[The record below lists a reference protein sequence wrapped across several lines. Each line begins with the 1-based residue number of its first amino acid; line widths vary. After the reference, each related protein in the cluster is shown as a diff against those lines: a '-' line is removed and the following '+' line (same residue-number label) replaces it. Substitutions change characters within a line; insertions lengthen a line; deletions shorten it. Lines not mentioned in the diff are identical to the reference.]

1 MTSIRFSGTW
11 PWWLILLLGIA
22 GALWITRWYWR
33 DSRHLAN
40 PLRWLLPTLR
50 ASAFFLILFML
61 AGPTLFHQRIEGQLS
76 RIRVMLDVSPSMAI
90 VDIDQKGRSRLRQVA
105 NWLVGEES
113 KTQSKIGWL
122 KELQKHH
129 RVDLLASSTAN
140 GDPLIWTSQGLT
152 PPPESD
158 SIAIH
163 GTDSKLG
170 DFLSSALVQNSTDA
184 ATRAANQEQ
193 SDGVAAVIL
202 ISDGQSNS
210 GVSLAD
216 ASQRFS
222 SEKIPV
228 FAIGVG
234 SDSEPT
240 DLGILSVEHSQR
252 VNRQDTLRGTI
263 LMKERCT
270 AGTKY
275 QLEIKSLEQVVFS
288 KVMESMDQGPRRIE
302 FEIPAEP
309 LVDQS
314 KKRLLSGIDYA
325 SVPIDLSFSINGQ
338 IAEVSV
344 GNNSFSSS
352 LWGVDRKNRVL
363 ILDHRGGWEMRYIK
377 NAMERDST
385 WETVVSIGQTAF
397 DKEFFPSSRAKL
409 FDFDLILATRDTVRK
424 FSDEQQNWILDFV
437 GLSGGGLILIDSKRE
452 NSETPT
458 ESILSPL
465 FPVRSV
471 PSQNA
476 NDNQSM
482 RVSPSAASQSAFQ
495 LGSSSLPNEQVWAQL
510 PIPKSMRAVSL
521 EPGSEIMVEVVATAK
536 DKPPQPLVVTKLFGQ
551 GRVIYF
557 ASDETWRWRAN
568 VADLYHQRFWNQI
581 ATWGMRAPFAVSDA
595 YAALDS
601 GSRIYSIGDSITIR
615 AKLKSDDAQPLENAV
630 VQAVLERDG
639 IRHAAFPLVQEL
651 DARGFYRATFGPM
664 PAGTYS
670 VRLEVMGIPT
680 DALTLQTQFI
690 VQPPVD
696 IEMQSLACNTESL
709 RQTATRTG
717 GEFAMLDDADSIS
730 EKLKQFRT
738 GKIVESQILL
748 WQSYPWFSIIVG
760 LLAIEWYLRKRAGLI

>member
-1 MTSIRFSGTW
+1 MNSIRFSGTW
-11 PWWLILLLGIA
+11 PWWLVLLVGIA
-22 GALWITRWYWR
+22 GALLIARWYWR

-76 RIRVMLDVSPSMAI
+76 RIRVLLDVSPSMAI
-90 VDIDQKGRSRLRQVA
+90 VDIDQQGRSRLRQVA
-105 NWLVGEES
+105 SWLVGEAS
-113 KTQSKIGWL
+113 NTQSKIGWL
-122 KELQKHH
+122 QELQKHH
-129 RVDLLASSTAN
+129 RVDLLTSSTAD
-140 GDPLIWTSQGLT
+140 GDPLIWTSQGLA

-158 SIAIH
+158 AIAIH
-163 GTDSKLG
+163 GTNSKLG
-170 DFLSSALVQNSTDA
+170 DFLSSALVQNRSDA
-184 ATRAANQEQ
+184 TTNATEKENAE
-193 SDGVAAVIL
+193 GVAAVVMIT
-202 ISDGQSNS
+202 DGQSNS
-210 GVSLAD
+210 GISLAD
-216 ASQRFS
+216 ASLRFS

-240 DLGILSVEHSQR
+240 DLGILNVEHSQR
-252 VNRQDTLRGTI
+252 VNRQDTLRGSI
-263 LMKERCT
+263 LIKERCT

-275 QLEIKSLEQVVFS
+275 LLEIKSLEQVVFS
-288 KVMESMDQGPRRIE
+288 KVIESMDQGPRRIE
-302 FEIPAEP
+302 FQIPSEP

-314 KKRLLSGIDYA
+314 KRRLLSGIEYA
-325 SVPIDLSFSINGQ
+325 SVPIDLSFSIDGQ

-344 GNNSFSSS
+344 ANNSFSSS

-363 ILDHRGGWEMRYIK
+363 ILDHRGGWEIRYIK

-397 DKEFFPSSRAKL
+397 DNEFFPSSRTKL

-424 FSDEQQNWILDFV
+424 FSDEQQNWISDFV
-437 GLSGGGLILIDSKRE
+437 GISGGGLILIDSKRE
-452 NSETPT
+452 ESETPI

-465 FPVRSV
+465 FPVRSI
-471 PSQNA
+471 PSQSA
-476 NDNQSM
+476 NDKQSI
-482 RVSPSAASQSAFQ
+482 RVHPSVASQPAFQ
-495 LGSSSLPNEQVWAQL
+495 LGSSTLPNEQVWAQL
-510 PIPKSMRAVSL
+510 PAPRSIREVSL
-521 EPGSEIMVEVVATAK
+521 EPGAEVMVEVLATAPE
-536 DKPPQPLVVTKLFGQ
+536 KPPQPLVATKLFGQ

-601 GSRIYSIGDSITIR
+601 GSRIYPTVDNITVR
-615 AKLKSDDAQPLENAV
+615 AKLKSDDAQPLDNALA
-630 VQAVLERDG
+630 QAILERDG
-639 IRHAAFPLVQEL
+639 IRYAAFPLVQEL

-664 PAGTYS
+664 PEGTYS

-690 VQPPVD
+690 VQPLVD
-696 IEMQSLACNTESL
+696 VEMQSLACNTESL
-709 RQTATRTG
+709 RQTAARTG
-717 GEFAMLDDADSIS
+717 GEFSMLEDASSIS